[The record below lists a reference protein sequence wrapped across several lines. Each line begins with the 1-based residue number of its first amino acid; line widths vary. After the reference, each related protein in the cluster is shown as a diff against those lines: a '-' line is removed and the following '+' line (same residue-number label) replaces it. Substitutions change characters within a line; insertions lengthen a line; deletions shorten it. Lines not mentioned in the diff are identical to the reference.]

1 MPSAPSTVFHSV
13 PETKISSS
21 FSFQRNNWFLS
32 STHLHISSFKSLL
45 KILSD
50 IFFKKKQRRKH
61 SVNRNFYSDYIGMD
75 DKWVAPISSSTA
87 LSSLLTTLS
96 LWPFL
101 FTTFSHIRPEL
112 RALVGKREKIEFAQT
127 VNEYNRFL
135 LPLLFVRDGRFPQ
148 VQLFLGVSKLRNA
161 TWC

>member
-1 MPSAPSTVFHSV
+1 MPPTPSPIFCLAIFIVSLRPRYHHHFHFKGI
-13 PETKISSS
+13 TG
-21 FSFQRNNWFLS
+21 LS
-32 STHLHISSFKSLL
+32 PLHISSFKSWL
-45 KILSD
+45 KILTD

-135 LPLLFVRDGRFPQ
+135 LPLLFVL
-148 VQLFLGVSKLRNA
+148 VVFLKFNFF
-161 TWC
+161 

>member
-1 MPSAPSTVFHSV
+1 
-13 PETKISSS
+13 
-21 FSFQRNNWFLS
+21 
-32 STHLHISSFKSLL
+32 
-45 KILSD
+45 
-50 IFFKKKQRRKH
+50 
-61 SVNRNFYSDYIGMD
+61 MD
-75 DKWVAPISSSTA
+75 DKWVAA
-87 LSSLLTTLS
+87 LSSMLS
-96 LWPFL
+96 AFSLFPFS